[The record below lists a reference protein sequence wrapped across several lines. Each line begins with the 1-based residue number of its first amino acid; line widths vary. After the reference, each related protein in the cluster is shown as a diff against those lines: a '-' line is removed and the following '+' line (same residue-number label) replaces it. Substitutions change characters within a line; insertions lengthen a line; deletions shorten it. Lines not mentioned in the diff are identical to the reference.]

1 MPLREGLVASEKGKP
16 LRGFG
21 IELPAATRRESGVKS
36 MVRIW
41 IALLALTA
49 LQSAAWA
56 GDPAKTETAIFA
68 GGCFWCM
75 QPPFEQLKGVVS
87 TTVGYT
93 GGHTKNPTYEEVS
106 AGGTGHAESVLI
118 VFDPQQIH
126 YEDLLSVFWHNI
138 DPLTPEAQFC
148 DHGHQYRSAIFTQGD
163 EQHRL
168 AVASKQKLEESKRF
182 PSPIV
187 TEIVPATEF
196 YPAEEYHQKYHEKNP
211 ARYEFYRWNCGRDKR
226 LEELWGKNR

>member
-1 MPLREGLVASEKGKP
+1 V
-16 LRGFG
+16 
-21 IELPAATRRESGVKS
+21 GVKLAVG
-36 MVRIW
+36 M
-41 IALLALTA
+41 ATMLLALA
-49 LQSAAWA
+49 LPGAARA
-56 GDPAKTETAIFA
+56 GDPPKTESAIFA

-75 QPPFEQLKGVVS
+75 QPPFEKLKGVIS

-106 AGGTGHAESVLI
+106 AGGTGHAESVRI
-118 VFDPQQIH
+118 VYDPEQIR
-126 YEDLLSVFWHNI
+126 YEDLLAVFWHNI

-148 DHGHQYRSAIFTQGD
+148 DHGHQYRSAIFYQGE

-168 AVASKQKLEESKRF
+168 AEASKQKLEESKRF

-187 TEIVPATEF
+187 TEIVPASEF

-211 ARYEFYRWNCGRDKR
+211 ARYAFYRWNCGRDQR
-226 LEELWGKNR
+226 LDELWGKNR